1 MKDNLSG
8 LSDEDLIAGFAR
20 ERENRF
26 LTEVVRRFQG
36 RVYAGAYAVLRNRGL
51 AEEVAQEAF
60 LRVLMNAGRFRGG
73 SFAAWLYRV
82 TKNLAL
88 NALERQREQP
98 LDATEAGAESAV
110 APEGASPLV
119 AGEVRAILEQLDRRQ
134 RICLNLFYMEGL
146 RYKEIAARTGY
157 SEGAV
162 KSYVQNGRKRFLK
175 LWQNAQKAAK
185 AGTS

>member
-1 MKDNLSG
+1 MKDDLSG
-8 LSDEDLIAGFAR
+8 YSDEDLIAGFAGT
-20 ERENRF
+20 RENRL
-26 LTEVVRRFQG
+26 LTEIVRRFG
-36 RVYAGAYAVLRNRGL
+36 SRVYAGAYAVLRNRAL
-51 AEEVAQEAF
+51 AEEVTQEAF
-60 LRVLMNAGRFRGG
+60 LRILMNAGKFRGG

-88 NALERQREQP
+88 NALERQREEP
-98 LDATEAGAESAV
+98 LDATETKVEDAV
-110 APEGASPLV
+110 APEVGSQLV

-175 LWQNAQKAAK
+175 LWEQAQKAAK
-185 AGTS
+185 TGTS

>member
-1 MKDNLSG
+1 MKDDLSG
-8 LSDEDLIAGFAR
+8 ISDEDLIAGFAR
-20 ERENRF
+20 AGENRF
-26 LTEVVRRFQG
+26 LTEVVRRFEG
-36 RVYAGAYAVLRNRGL
+36 RVYAGAYAVLRNRAL
-51 AEEVAQEAF
+51 AEEVAQESF

-73 SFAAWLYRV
+73 SFAAWLYCV

-88 NALERQREQP
+88 NALERQREEP
-98 LDATEAGAESAV
+98 LDTTEAEGEGAV
-110 APEGASPLV
+110 APEGARPLI

-162 KSYVQNGRKRFLK
+162 KSYVQNGKKRFQK
-175 LWQNAQKAAK
+175 LWEQAQKAEK